1 MPTHV
6 AAPPPHPARPT
17 AAAHRTSGAAA
28 RWRGGF
34 CVLAAEVVV
43 LHGLWGEKSE
53 TAARNYID
61 RSYPIQPYTA
71 LVFDFLLDVGQAA
84 VIMAI

>member
-1 MPTHV
+1 MEPSASTSMK
-6 AAPPPHPARPT
+6 
-17 AAAHRTSGAAA
+17 RTG
-28 RWRGGF
+28 R
-34 CVLAAEVVV
+34 
-43 LHGLWGEKSE
+43 EK
-53 TAARNYID
+53 NPYID

>member
-1 MPTHV
+1 MRVWSELRMAKSCRKTMAS
-6 AAPPPHPARPT
+6 AAN
-17 AAAHRTSGAAA
+17 AAGVPLRAIQQ
-28 RWRGGF
+28 
-34 CVLAAEVVV
+34 
-43 LHGLWGEKSE
+43 HGLWGEKSE